1 MSKKKL
7 YIYFTLLLALSSC
20 EIFVI
25 KAPPKE
31 QKQKVELSQRAPLS
45 VVYLFK
51 AELDSNNV
59 FGAMNLIASP
69 DKTKYL
75 AEQRYE
81 RISDLSRLRRIM
93 NNKQITSYKLENIS
107 GDISIVHLELNW
119 IENINFVAAKID
131 SNWYVTDFK
140 YPANR

>member
-1 MSKKKL
+1 
-7 YIYFTLLLALSSC
+7 
-20 EIFVI
+20 
-25 KAPPKE
+25 
-31 QKQKVELSQRAPLS
+31 
-45 VVYLFK
+45 
-51 AELDSNNV
+51 
-59 FGAMNLIASP
+59 
-69 DKTKYL
+69 
-75 AEQRYE
+75 
-81 RISDLSRLRRIM
+81 M